1 MSVDSRASPVPVS
14 LEEENAGLKAENKRL
29 MSLVSKQREKIKD
42 ARLSPTTLMDE
53 NKGVEEV
60 EGESDEPKEKAAW
73 PVDDGRHPHGRPK
86 DEMTVRYRFA
96 DYLMH
101 ELVKRRITKKLVQYF
116 SKWKLMGENM
126 KMSNFI
132 KREKMKIA
140 SGFNL
145 IKSERSNIEK
155 MEESVH
161 RIRMEKAC
169 LMLINQ
175 HKVTLAEK
183 KIDAIRK
190 ESEEEKKLMVS
201 RLKEMYYQLVQLND
215 LESQAVEAAKMRGDI
230 HMSAIGSTTKKVES
244 WFKAGAD
251 NKK

>member
-101 ELVKRRITKKLVQYF
+101 ELVKRRVSSSWGCSWRTCQALCFTSAFVCLRF
-116 SKWKLMGENM
+116 LS
-126 KMSNFI
+126 
-132 KREKMKIA
+132 
-140 SGFNL
+140 L
-145 IKSERSNIEK
+145 I
-155 MEESVH
+155 
-161 RIRMEKAC
+161 
-169 LMLINQ
+169 LI
-175 HKVTLAEK
+175 H
-183 KIDAIRK
+183 
-190 ESEEEKKLMVS
+190 S
-201 RLKEMYYQLVQLND
+201 RFTSSSPPL
-215 LESQAVEAAKMRGDI
+215 
-230 HMSAIGSTTKKVES
+230 SA
-244 WFKAGAD
+244 AD
-251 NKK
+251 NKEASAVFQQVEAHGREHEDVELHQEGEDEDRLRFQLDQVGKIEH